1 MLRTIEYAQL
11 DDDTKTYLRAVR
23 NSRGNGSPGVFLS
36 GSAGLP
42 VVAFLLGLVILP
54 LFVWAGYSSNKAAW
68 ANAMLQTAGVMLG
81 GWLIVYAVRRWTASP
96 DKYVGKF
103 FYFDPQHVYVGA
115 GEQLKYARLDEE
127 TSVEP
132 VGTNGLRF
140 QNEDGRFDLSLPDRG
155 SALYAANYYDAID
168 HLNADPE
175 RWGNLSAAQLGAA
188 AKYMVRNE
196 QPPASLQEV
205 DLDIDHV
212 PEDVRPKRGGGA
224 GFLRY
229 LLLLAVGAGVFFAFK
244 TTNAPLQD
252 AGNFAAAKAEAQA
265 GVPNKLRDYLLN
277 SNNTAH
283 REEAEKLYSSLYDKP
298 IADVRA
304 KGTDAE
310 LREGLVKLLETLRAP
325 VTPAVS
331 LRVTDT
337 GGGLSS
343 WSDALRTRLA
353 DGIGTTVG
361 KDYIVFVKPPDDKPA
376 HIEIKYSTADP
387 KGVSWT
393 IDMRLTPD
401 DAQPYLTAS
410 RTNSLTVAN
419 PNGLPLTPSEAVYQD
434 LLTRTVGSAPAAPP
448 PLPVD
453 NDW

>member
-1 MLRTIEYAQL
+1 MLRTIDYAQL

-23 NSRGNGSPGVFLS
+23 NARGNGSPGVFLA

-42 VVAFLLGLVILP
+42 AVAFLLGLVILP

-115 GEQLKYARLDEE
+115 GEQLQYARLDEE

-132 VGTNGLRF
+132 VGSNGLRF
-140 QNEDGRFDLSLPDRG
+140 ESEDGRFDLSLPDRG

-229 LLLLAVGAGVFFAFK
+229 LILLAVGAGVFFAFK
-244 TTNAPLQD
+244 TSNPPVRD
-252 AGNFAAAKAEAQA
+252 AANFAAVKKDSPAE
-265 GVPNKLRDYLLN
+265 LRHYLLN
-277 SNNTAH
+277 ENNTAH
-283 REEAEKLYSSLYDKP
+283 RDEVTKQIAALYDKP

-304 KGTDAE
+304 KGTDPE
-310 LREGLVKLLETLRAP
+310 LREGLAKLLDSLRGP
-325 VTPAVS
+325 DTPAVS

-337 GGGLSS
+337 GGMLSS
-343 WSDALRTRLA
+343 WSDALRVRIA
-353 DGIGTTVG
+353 DGIGTAVG
-361 KDYIVFVKPPDDKPA
+361 KDYIVFGKPPDEKPA

-387 KGVSWT
+387 KGLTWT

-401 DAQPYLTAS
+401 DDKPYLSAN
-410 RTNSLTVAN
+410 RTNTQTVAN

-434 LLTRTVGSAPAAPP
+434 VMTRMVGSAPAAPP
-448 PLPVD
+448 PLPPD
-453 NDW
+453 DDW